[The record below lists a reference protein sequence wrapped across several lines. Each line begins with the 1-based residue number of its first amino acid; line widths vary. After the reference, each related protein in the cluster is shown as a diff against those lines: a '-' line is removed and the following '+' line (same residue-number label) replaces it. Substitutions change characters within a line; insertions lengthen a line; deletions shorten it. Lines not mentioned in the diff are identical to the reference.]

1 MRRPVSSPDES
12 RQQAPGAE
20 PPFRLTRIMGVSHG
34 EFFRLLPRAVQNA
47 PVAQQGDQEV
57 VVETAQGRVAIALG
71 AESARKLGMLE
82 LSETEITMEFIGFT
96 AAARRAFL
104 ARFDLAFQKRGG

>member
-1 MRRPVSSPDES
+1 MRRPVSPPDES
-12 RQQAPGAE
+12 RQQAPESE

-47 PVAQQGDQEV
+47 PVAQQGDQA

-82 LSETEITMEFIGFT
+82 LSETEVTMEFIGFT